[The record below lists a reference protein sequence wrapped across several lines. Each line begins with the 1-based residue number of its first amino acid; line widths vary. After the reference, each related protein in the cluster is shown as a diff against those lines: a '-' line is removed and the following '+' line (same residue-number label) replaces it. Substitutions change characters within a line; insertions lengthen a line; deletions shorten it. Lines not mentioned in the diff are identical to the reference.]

1 MTSIQIETNILN
13 KWIEQ
18 FLPEYDLFFF
28 PKKYGTV
35 VKHFTSNTLLM
46 PKEEFSNH
54 TIFNNIDSRNSYQVW
69 NVHKDI
75 QFVCVANPSLI
86 MQWDKETRERIFQIQ
101 FEVNRGSIY
110 EWDMIECVLEGIT
123 SPSSKVTI
131 LQHVFPY
138 SFTYDSK
145 RYISMQKALWDNLH
159 KEFQYKFL
167 LLLIKQFVYQTSL
180 SEEKIKKFEEKFPH
194 IAPYFNTFSTANGAN
209 CLAATLASIC
219 SEKSEVK
226 WIITKWVH
234 DNSFLKGLQIKRY
247 RLKLVSIDSLQPS
260 DILVWKNEKNK
271 VLHASFHVGDGYFF
285 NKDGQS
291 FFNPWQLVHIE
302 TLLNTWGNERIEVY
316 RK

>member
-1 MTSIQIETNILN
+1 MNSIQIEINILN
-13 KWIEQ
+13 KWIKQ

-28 PKKYGTV
+28 PKKYGAV

-54 TIFNNIDSRNSYQVW
+54 TIFNNINSRNSYQVW
-69 NVHKDI
+69 NIHKDI
-75 QFVCVANPSLI
+75 QFVCVANSSLI
-86 MQWDKETRERIFQIQ
+86 MQWDKETRESIFRIQ

-110 EWDMIECVLEGIT
+110 EWDMIECVLEDIP
-123 SPSSKVTI
+123 SPSSKTAI
-131 LQHVFPY
+131 LQHVSPY

-145 RYISMQKALWDNLH
+145 RYISMQKSLWDNLH

-167 LLLIKQFVYQTSL
+167 LLLTKQFVYQTSL
-180 SEEKIKKFEEKFPH
+180 SKEQIKKFENSFPH
-194 IAPYFNTFSTANGAN
+194 IAPYFNSFSSVNGAN

-219 SEKSEVK
+219 SEKSEAK

-234 DNSFLKGLQIKRY
+234 DNSFLKGLQIKQY
-247 RLKLVSIDSLQPS
+247 RLKSASIDSLQPS

-271 VLHASFHVGDGYFF
+271 VLHASFHLGGGYFF
-285 NKDGQS
+285 NKNGQS

-302 TLLNTWGNERIEVY
+302 SLLNTWENERIEVY

>member
-1 MTSIQIETNILN
+1 
-13 KWIEQ
+13 
-18 FLPEYDLFFF
+18 FF
-28 PKKYGTV
+28 PKKYGAV
-35 VKHFTSNTLLM
+35 VKHFTSNILLM

-54 TIFNNIDSRNSYQVW
+54 TIFNNINSRNSYQVW
-69 NVHKDI
+69 NIHKDI

-86 MQWDKETRERIFQIQ
+86 MQWDKETRESIFRIQ

-110 EWDMIECVLEGIT
+110 EWDMIECVLEDIP
-123 SPSSKVTI
+123 SPLSKTAI
-131 LQHVFPY
+131 LQHVSPY

-145 RYISMQKALWDNLH
+145 RYISMQKSLWDNLH

-167 LLLIKQFVYQTSL
+167 LLLTKQFVYQTSL
-180 SEEKIKKFEEKFPH
+180 SKEQIKKFENSFPH
-194 IAPYFNTFSTANGAN
+194 IAPYFNSFSSVNGAN

-219 SEKSEVK
+219 SEKSEAK

-234 DNSFLKGLQIKRY
+234 DNSFLKGLQIKQY
-247 RLKLVSIDSLQPS
+247 RLKSASIDSLQPS

-271 VLHASFHVGDGYFF
+271 VLHASFHLGGGYFF
-285 NKDGQS
+285 NKNGQS

-302 TLLNTWGNERIEVY
+302 SLLNTWENERIEVY

>member
-1 MTSIQIETNILN
+1 MNSIQIEINILN
-13 KWIEQ
+13 KWIKQ

-28 PKKYGTV
+28 PKKYGAV

-54 TIFNNIDSRNSYQVW
+54 TIFNNINSRNSYQVW
-69 NVHKDI
+69 NIHKDI
-75 QFVCVANPSLI
+75 QFVCVANPILI
-86 MQWDKETRERIFQIQ
+86 MQWDKETRESIFRIQ

-110 EWDMIECVLEGIT
+110 EWDMIECVLEDIP
-123 SPSSKVTI
+123 SPSSKTAI
-131 LQHVFPY
+131 LQHVSPY

-145 RYISMQKALWDNLH
+145 RYISMQKSLWDNLH

-167 LLLIKQFVYQTSL
+167 LLLTKQFVYQTSL
-180 SEEKIKKFEEKFPH
+180 SKEQIKKFENSFPH
-194 IAPYFNTFSTANGAN
+194 IAPYFNSFSSVNGAN

-219 SEKSEVK
+219 SEKSEAK
-226 WIITKWVH
+226 WIIMKWVH
-234 DNSFLKGLQIKRY
+234 DNSFLKGLQIKQY
-247 RLKLVSIDSLQPS
+247 RLKSASIDSLQPS

-271 VLHASFHVGDGYFF
+271 VLHASFHLGGGYFF
-285 NKDGQS
+285 NKNGQS

-302 TLLNTWGNERIEVY
+302 SLLNTWENERIEVY

>member
-1 MTSIQIETNILN
+1 MNSIQIEINILN
-13 KWIEQ
+13 KWIKQ

-28 PKKYGTV
+28 PKKYGAV

-54 TIFNNIDSRNSYQVW
+54 TIFNNINSRNSYQVW
-69 NVHKDI
+69 NIHKDI

-86 MQWDKETRERIFQIQ
+86 MQWDKETRESIFRIQ

-110 EWDMIECVLEGIT
+110 EWDMIECVLEDIP
-123 SPSSKVTI
+123 SPSSKTAI
-131 LQHVFPY
+131 LQHVSPY

-145 RYISMQKALWDNLH
+145 RYISMQKSLWDNLH

-167 LLLIKQFVYQTSL
+167 LLLTKQFVYQTSL
-180 SEEKIKKFEEKFPH
+180 SKEQIKKFE
-194 IAPYFNTFSTANGAN
+194 NSFSSVNGAN

-219 SEKSEVK
+219 SEKSEAK

-234 DNSFLKGLQIKRY
+234 DNSFLKGLQIKQY
-247 RLKLVSIDSLQPS
+247 RLKSASIDSLQPS

-271 VLHASFHVGDGYFF
+271 VLHASFHLGGGYFF
-285 NKDGQS
+285 NKNGQS

-302 TLLNTWGNERIEVY
+302 SLLNTWENEPIEVY

>member
-1 MTSIQIETNILN
+1 
-13 KWIEQ
+13 
-18 FLPEYDLFFF
+18 
-28 PKKYGTV
+28 
-35 VKHFTSNTLLM
+35 M

-69 NVHKDI
+69 NIHKDI

>member
-1 MTSIQIETNILN
+1 MNSIQIEINILN
-13 KWIEQ
+13 KWIKQ

-28 PKKYGTV
+28 PKKYGAV

-54 TIFNNIDSRNSYQVW
+54 TIFNNINSRNSYQVW
-69 NVHKDI
+69 NIHKDI

-86 MQWDKETRERIFQIQ
+86 MQWDKETRESIFRIQ

-110 EWDMIECVLEGIT
+110 EWDMIECVLEDIP
-123 SPSSKVTI
+123 SPSSKTAI
-131 LQHVFPY
+131 LQHVSPY

-145 RYISMQKALWDNLH
+145 RYISMQKSLWDNLH

-167 LLLIKQFVYQTSL
+167 LLLTKQFVYQTSL
-180 SEEKIKKFEEKFPH
+180 SKEQIKKFENSFPH
-194 IAPYFNTFSTANGAN
+194 IAPYFNSFSSVNGAN

-219 SEKSEVK
+219 SEKSEAK

-234 DNSFLKGLQIKRY
+234 DNSFLKGLQIKQY
-247 RLKLVSIDSLQPS
+247 RLKSASIDSLQPS
-260 DILVWKNEKNK
+260 DILVWKNEKNEI
-271 VLHASFHVGDGYFF
+271 LHASFHVGGGYFF
-285 NKDGQS
+285 NKNGQS

-302 TLLNTWGNERIEVY
+302 SLLNTWENERIEVY

>member
-1 MTSIQIETNILN
+1 MNSIQIEINILN
-13 KWIEQ
+13 KWIKQ

-28 PKKYGTV
+28 PKKYGAV
-35 VKHFTSNTLLM
+35 VKHFTSNILLM

-54 TIFNNIDSRNSYQVW
+54 TIFNNINSRNSYQVW
-69 NVHKDI
+69 NIHKDI

-86 MQWDKETRERIFQIQ
+86 MQWDKETRESIFRIQ

-110 EWDMIECVLEGIT
+110 EWDMIECVLEDIP
-123 SPSSKVTI
+123 SPLSKTAI
-131 LQHVFPY
+131 LQHVSPY

-145 RYISMQKALWDNLH
+145 RYISMQKSLWDNLH

-167 LLLIKQFVYQTSL
+167 LLLTKQFVYQTSL
-180 SEEKIKKFEEKFPH
+180 SKEQIKKFENSFPH
-194 IAPYFNTFSTANGAN
+194 IAPYFNSFSSVNGAN

-219 SEKSEVK
+219 SEKSEAK

-234 DNSFLKGLQIKRY
+234 DNSFLKGLQIKQY
-247 RLKLVSIDSLQPS
+247 RLKSASIDSLQPS

-271 VLHASFHVGDGYFF
+271 VLHASFHLGGGYFF
-285 NKDGQS
+285 NKNGQS

-302 TLLNTWGNERIEVY
+302 SLLNTWENERIEVY

>member
-1 MTSIQIETNILN
+1 MNSIQIEINILN
-13 KWIEQ
+13 KWIKQ

-46 PKEEFSNH
+46 LKEEFSNH
-54 TIFNNIDSRNSYQVW
+54 TIFNNINSRNSYQVW
-69 NVHKDI
+69 NIHKDI

-86 MQWDKETRERIFQIQ
+86 MQWDKETRESIFRIQ

-110 EWDMIECVLEGIT
+110 EWDMIECVLEDIP
-123 SPSSKVTI
+123 SPLSKTAI
-131 LQHVFPY
+131 LQHVSPY

-145 RYISMQKALWDNLH
+145 RYISMQKSLWDNLH

-167 LLLIKQFVYQTSL
+167 LLLTKQFVYQTSL
-180 SEEKIKKFEEKFPH
+180 SKEQIKKFENSFPH
-194 IAPYFNTFSTANGAN
+194 IAPYFNSFSSVNGAN

-219 SEKSEVK
+219 SEKSEAK

-234 DNSFLKGLQIKRY
+234 DNSFLKGLQIKQY
-247 RLKLVSIDSLQPS
+247 RLKSASIDSLQPS

-271 VLHASFHVGDGYFF
+271 VLHASFHLGGGYFF
-285 NKDGQS
+285 NKNGQS

-302 TLLNTWGNERIEVY
+302 SLLNTWENERIEVY